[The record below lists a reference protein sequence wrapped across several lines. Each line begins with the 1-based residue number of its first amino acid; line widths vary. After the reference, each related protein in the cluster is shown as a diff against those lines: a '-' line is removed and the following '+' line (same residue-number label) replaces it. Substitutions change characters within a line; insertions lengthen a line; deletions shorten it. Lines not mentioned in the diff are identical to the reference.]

1 MLHLYLALPELD
13 SCGILWQPTN
23 RIMSNM
29 LLTVRFYKAEP
40 YSTDNN
46 QKWNNFADNLYPQE
60 TVLKYIR
67 INNCSYS
74 PAVKHIYVN
83 RF

>member
-1 MLHLYLALPELD
+1 
-13 SCGILWQPTN
+13 
-23 RIMSNM
+23 MSNM
-29 LLTVRFYKAEP
+29 LLTVWFYKAEP

-60 TVLKYIR
+60 NVLKYIR
-67 INNCSYS
+67 INNS

-83 RF
+83 KF

>member
-1 MLHLYLALPELD
+1 M
-13 SCGILWQPTN
+13 I
-23 RIMSNM
+23 
-29 LLTVRFYKAEP
+29 LTVWFYKAEP

-46 QKWNNFADNLYPQE
+46 QKWNNFAENWHPQE
-60 TVLKYIR
+60 NVLKYIR

-83 RF
+83 KF

>member
-1 MLHLYLALPELD
+1 
-13 SCGILWQPTN
+13 
-23 RIMSNM
+23 MSNI
-29 LLTVRFYKAEP
+29 LLTVWFHKAEP

-60 TVLKYIR
+60 NVLKYIR

-74 PAVKHIYVN
+74 PAVKQIYVN
-83 RF
+83 KF